1 MVEGYAG
8 AQVPRD
14 SFASA
19 SGVRAQCQRAST
31 EGQAGLL
38 SLLHLSSAL
47 DILCIIDMCS
57 MCFMW
62 LFYLG
67 LDKGTL
73 RCYTSIYDA
82 IIPNQTRNAK
92 EQFLKQG
99 PGSLAMDKEEEVDG
113 DHDGGDG
120 QEGDVDGD
128 DHRCL
133 WYALNK
139 DTSDILLCQL
149 T

>member
-62 LFYLG
+62 LFYLC

-99 PGSLAMDKEEEVDG
+99 PGSLAMDKEEEVDD

-120 QEGDVDGD
+120 QGGGG
-128 DHRCL
+128 R
-133 WYALNK
+133 W
-139 DTSDILLCQL
+139 
-149 T
+149 

>member
-19 SGVRAQCQRAST
+19 SVRAQCQRSST

-38 SLLHLSSAL
+38 SLLHLSCAL
-47 DILCIIDMCS
+47 DILCIIDMC
-57 MCFMW
+57 FVW

-73 RCYTSIYDA
+73 RCYTSTYDA
-82 IIPNQTRNAK
+82 IIPHQTRNAK

-120 QEGDVDGD
+120 QGGDVDGD

-139 DTSDILLCQL
+139 DTSDILLCQV